1 MTMKRRALLLAEDFR
16 LPYRVLRCA
25 SSCCE
30 EVYVLGTPGASKL
43 RMSNSCARYFPING
57 SYQEYGAGEVA
68 RINAL
73 CAQWQIDCVLPSCPV
88 TTRFLALFGDT
99 LKPAHYPV
107 PTAVVF
113 DLLDDKGRFADLCA
127 ELGVPRPDTARV
139 SAADDVRRMVSERRL
154 AYPFIIKPA
163 NLWGSAGVKKIT
175 RDSEVPE
182 RIDYSPIIVQ
192 QYIPGHEICAF
203 FLCDHGEIK
212 ASVQYARDASSATF
226 VHEPEIE
233 RYARVIIKHL
243 MCSGVIGFDVRRN
256 PRGDFYFIECNP
268 RFWYR
273 MHFAAFAGLN
283 FVNVGLSSANDILG
297 TTMQATNGIIVQGY
311 RDLLRCMLTP
321 WRMTNYDVAH
331 LKYLMSDPIPA
342 IAVAFDKMTKA
353 SMAASGTQF

>member
-30 EVYVLGTPGASKL
+30 EVYVLGTAGSSKL
-43 RMSNSCARYFPING
+43 RMSNSCARYFSIGG
-57 SYQEYGAGEVA
+57 SYQGFGDGEVN
-68 RINAL
+68 RINSL
-73 CAQWQIDCVLPSCPV
+73 CAEWQIDCILPSCPM
-88 TTRFLALFGDT
+88 TTRFLALFGEA
-99 LKPAHYPV
+99 LKPIHYPV

-127 ELGVPRPDTARV
+127 ELGVPCPDTRRV
-139 SAADDVRRMVSERRL
+139 PAVEDVRLMVSEKRL

-163 NLWGSAGVKKIT
+163 NLWGSAGVKKISC
-175 RDSEVPE
+175 DDEVPE
-182 RIDYSPIIVQ
+182 RVDYAPIIVQ
-192 QYIPGHEICAF
+192 QYIPGRELCAF
-203 FLCDHGEIK
+203 FLCDHGDIK
-212 ASVQYARDASSATF
+212 ASVQYSRDAGRSTF

-243 MCSGVIGFDVRRN
+243 MCSGVVGFDVRCDA
-256 PRGDFYFIECNP
+256 RGDFYFIECNP

-283 FVNVGLSSANDILG
+283 FVNAGFSSANDILD
-297 TTMQATNGIIVQGY
+297 TIQATNGIIVQGY

-331 LKYLMSDPIPA
+331 LRYLMADPIPT
-342 IAVAFDKMTKA
+342 IAAVFDKVTKP
-353 SMAASGTQF
+353 SLAANGSQL